1 MRGYPGVSV
10 FTVRY
15 TTRGKCKTRE
25 KGTGKWLER
34 RSAGGKRVKFT
45 YYKARLM
52 RQGRVFF
59 LGHFDTPEAA
69 AEAYRKAKEKPPAGA
84 SRRGSR

>member
-1 MRGYPGVSV
+1 MRGYPGVSRFV
-10 FTVRY
+10 VPHRL
-15 TTRGKCKTRE
+15 TRRGPY
-25 KGTGKWLER
+25 KGWSIKY
-34 RSAGGKRVKFT
+34 V

-69 AEAYRKAKEKPPAGA
+69 AAAYRKAKGKKIPRSRGTVGGKTGGIAPPDPI
-84 SRRGSR
+84 